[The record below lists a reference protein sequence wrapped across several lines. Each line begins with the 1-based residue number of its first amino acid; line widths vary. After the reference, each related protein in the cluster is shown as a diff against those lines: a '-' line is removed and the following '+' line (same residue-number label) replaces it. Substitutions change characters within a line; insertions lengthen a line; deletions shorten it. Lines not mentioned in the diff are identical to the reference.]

1 MAYFS
6 QRGETYVN
14 GKIEIREKGN
24 TEVVAE
30 RLAALREMTLFHIA
44 KVGDYP
50 RTYQGMVEIAKA
62 EYKEDARPAIVGEVA
77 AMDQYDTVILGYP
90 NWCHTMPKP
99 VFTFLESYDFSG
111 KKIIPFCTNEGS
123 KLGNSVEDIR
133 QLCPQA
139 QVTAGVSIHGAE
151 AATVTDELQEI
162 LGHLED

>member
-14 GKIEIREKGN
+14 GNIEVREKGN
-24 TEVVAE
+24 TETVAE
-30 RLAALREMTLFHIA
+30 RLAALCPMTLFHIA

-50 RTYQGMVEIAKA
+50 TTYRGMVDVAKV
-62 EYKEDARPAIVGEVA
+62 EWKEDARPEIVGEVEG
-77 AMDQYDTVILGYP
+77 MEQYDTVILGYP

-123 KLGNSVEDIR
+123 GLGDSVADICR
-133 QLCPQA
+133 LCPDA
-139 QVTAGVSIHGAE
+139 QVTAGTSIHGAD
-151 AATVTDELQEI
+151 AAVVTDELQEI
-162 LGHLED
+162 LNQLEA